1 MGAQRAAELP
11 FPRHTSAAV
20 TEPDLVASYI
30 TLAGSG
36 FTEPP
41 RYTFRERCE
50 AASAAGFTGIGIH
63 VTDLGILTPFD
74 VEQILADTGLELRE
88 IEFLAGWLNPNDGAN
103 AQTTMERV
111 TALAERAGGDHLSAG
126 DFSGAPLDVA
136 AAALRLTQLS
146 TIAYGVGLRIALEAF
161 AWSAVNTVE
170 KADDLVRRVDSP
182 AVGHL
187 LDVWHFFNTG
197 ADLTVL
203 QRLPAQRI
211 AAVQLNDGPRVYN
224 DFLWNA
230 RNTRFLPGDGE
241 LDVRGFLD
249 TLKRIGY
256 TGPYCVEVNY
266 PEFRAYSVTDAAKR
280 AYDATA
286 NYF

>member
-1 MGAQRAAELP
+1 
-11 FPRHTSAAV
+11 V

-50 AASAAGFTGIGIH
+50 AASDAGFTGIGIH
-63 VTDLGILTPFD
+63 VTDLAVLTPLD
-74 VEQILADTGLELRE
+74 VEQILADTGLALRE
-88 IEFLAGWLNPNDGAN
+88 IEFLAGWINPNDGAN
-103 AQTTMERV
+103 AQATMERV
-111 TALAERAGGDHLSAG
+111 TALAERVGGDHLSAG
-126 DFSGAPLDVA
+126 DFSGAPLDMKA
-136 AAALRLTQLS
+136 AAQRLIQLAS
-146 TIAYGVGLRIALEAF
+146 AAHGVGLRIALEAF
-161 AWSAVNTVE
+161 AWSAVNTIE
-170 KADDLVRRVDSP
+170 KADALLRQVDTP

-197 ADLTVL
+197 ADFTML
-203 QRLPAQRI
+203 QRLPAHRI

-241 LDVRGFLD
+241 LDVCGLLD
-249 TLKRIGY
+249 TLNGIGY

-266 PEFRAYSVTDAAKR
+266 PEFRAYSVADAAKR

-286 NYF
+286 TYF

>member
-1 MGAQRAAELP
+1 M
-11 FPRHTSAAV
+11 
-20 TEPDLVASYI
+20 TEPGLVASYI

-63 VTDLGILTPFD
+63 VTDLDVLTPLD
-74 VEQILADTGLELRE
+74 VEQILADTGLVLRE
-88 IEFLAGWLNPNDGAN
+88 IEFLAGWINPDDGAN
-103 AQTTMERV
+103 AQATMQRV
-111 TALAERAGGDHLSAG
+111 AALAERVGGDHVSAG
-126 DFSGAPLDVA
+126 DFSGAALDMKA
-136 AAALRLTQLS
+136 AAQRLIQLAN
-146 TIAYGVGLRIALEAF
+146 TAHGVGLRIALEAF

-170 KADDLVRRVDSP
+170 KADALLCQADTP

-197 ADLTVL
+197 ADLGTL
-203 QRLPAQRI
+203 QHLPAQRI

-230 RNTRFLPGDGE
+230 RNTRYLPGDGE
-241 LDVRGFLD
+241 LEVRGFLD
-249 TLKRIGY
+249 TLAGIGY

-266 PEFRAYSVTDAAKR
+266 PEFRTYSVADAAKR

-286 NYF
+286 SYFT